1 MDEKIGSV
9 SDLLKNVALIFN
21 FLTSEHPQSR
31 GFINYMQVN
40 GLHIPYNM
48 YNTTKL
54 EINNLQGELKRWLQS
69 KLMETAKYQTD
80 TLYEQSCKYEGTLGL
95 NTTLM

>member
-1 MDEKIGSV
+1 MKKKIGSV
-9 SDLLKNVALIFN
+9 SDLLKNAALIFN
-21 FLTSEHPQSR
+21 FLTSEHPPSR

-54 EINNLQGELKRWLQS
+54 ELNLQGELKRWLQS

-80 TLYEQSCKYEGTLGL
+80 TLYEQSCKYEGTPGL